1 MKAPCE
7 WSKMCI
13 DGCVVLFVHWCT
25 PVNKHVEYLSPIK
38 KYRFN
43 NKQVSTHFTCHIIEC
58 LSNKI
63 PILSALS
70 TKIPYHV
77 YIYIE
82 QLVHLC
88 FIWFIWFHLGAPT
101 SNLPPTTSIGSPWNR
116 LWNSMWDFVW
126 SSKLLNQQTATN
138 QVVNHPGK
146 NTDQNPFNKTRA
158 KTIGR

>member
-1 MKAPCE
+1 
-7 WSKMCI
+7 MCI

-70 TKIPYHV
+70 TTIPHHV

-88 FIWFIWFHLGAPT
+88 LINIYVY
-101 SNLPPTTSIGSPWNR
+101 I
-116 LWNSMWDFVW
+116 
-126 SSKLLNQQTATN
+126 
-138 QVVNHPGK
+138 K
-146 NTDQNPFNKTRA
+146 NILVPSFY
-158 KTIGR
+158 